1 MIFGVFNSQLLESLV
16 VSGEGSTWCSP
27 VLWCRA
33 QLWGSS
39 STQMLMKPDFKTL
52 KGCLHPKSD
61 LLIFLCHLCAAS
73 PHPHI
78 LTPLLASWGLC
89 QGCPWVCWGC
99 SSFWQQDLGVLL
111 PFDSPGVGN
120 SQSQSADSCLCN
132 SGAVSSQR
140 TAVSIRPFTWR
151 N

>member
-1 MIFGVFNSQLLESLV
+1 MVLPSAVVQSSALGLLLHTDAD
-16 VSGEGSTWCSP
+16 EGLT
-27 VLWCRA
+27 
-33 QLWGSS
+33 
-39 STQMLMKPDFKTL
+39 KTL

-140 TAVSIRPFTWR
+140 TAVIIRPFTWR